1 MSSSTNGSSAPRRV
15 FAAVDCSTSKQTGV
29 LPVTPL
35 CIGGGVFGT
44 DYMNKDEIE
53 SDVPV
58 ETLRLAFQYG
68 MNAIDTSP
76 YYTTSEATLGRALL
90 RLRDEFPRD
99 SYILI
104 TKAGRYGRTKADFDY
119 SAKRVR
125 ESVLNSCKLLET
137 DYLDGVYMH
146 DVEFVAENV
155 GGYDGDYA
163 TVDENG
169 QPRKDMFAKWGLL
182 GEDEAKIH
190 GPGDERVLEALS
202 ELFKLK
208 REGKIRAVGFSGYP
222 LPTMLRL
229 ARLIAA
235 KLEPLDVIQSYCHF
249 TLQNTSLA
257 SWYPLFKQAG
267 VKQIINASPLSMGL
281 LRTDSSPAWHPASP
295 ALQQARRDIVQV
307 LSAKNVLLED
317 VALGFG
323 FASAALD
330 PDSVATPT
338 VVGLTSP
345 DQVVSTMKVYE
356 SIYGR
361 GEPRR
366 GRLPG
371 SGLDSP
377 ELAEQLEYERTVLE
391 IIQKSGTYQWC
402 WPQGL

>member
-1 MSSSTNGSSAPRRV
+1 MPSTAAQNEVERV
-15 FAAVDCSTSKQTGV
+15 FAAVDCSTSKDTGV

-44 DYMNKDEIE
+44 DYMARDEIE

-58 ETLRLAFQYG
+58 ETLRLAFKYG

-76 YYTTSEATLGRALL
+76 YYTTSEATLGRALV

-155 GGYDGDYA
+155 GGFDGDYA

-169 QPRKDMFAKWGLL
+169 QPRQDLFKQWGLL
-182 GEDEAKIH
+182 PEDEGKIH
-190 GPGDERVLEALS
+190 GPGDERILEALS

-235 KLEPLDVIQSYCHF
+235 KLEPLDVMQSYCHF

-281 LRTDSSPAWHPASP
+281 LRTDSSPEWHPASP
-295 ALQQARRDIVQV
+295 ALQQARRNIVKA
-307 LSAKNVLLED
+307 LSEKNVLLED

-323 FASAALD
+323 FSSAALD
-330 PDSVATPT
+330 ADSVATPT

-345 DQVVSTMKVYE
+345 EQVVSTMKVYQ
-356 SIYGR
+356 SIYGK
-361 GEPRR
+361 GETRR

-371 SGLDSP
+371 QGLESS
-377 ELAEQLEYERTVLE
+377 ELAQQLENEKIALD